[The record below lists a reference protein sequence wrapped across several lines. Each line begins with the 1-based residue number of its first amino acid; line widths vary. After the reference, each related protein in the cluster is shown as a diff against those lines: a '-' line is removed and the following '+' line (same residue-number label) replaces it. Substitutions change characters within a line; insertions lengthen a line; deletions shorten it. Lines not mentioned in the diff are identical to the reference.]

1 MKTWKF
7 APGDVKIAKDVKW
20 FHTLEREKH
29 ENSHP
34 IEGENVKNVKIH
46 SRTCENLV
54 KAWRFTQRSL
64 TVAKDVKIHPSR
76 PWCHRGK
83 LREREKSRTS
93 STSLN
98 NVFFG
103 PIHCTIGI
111 LWLHGPTLWLSN
123 FCGLLQI
130 DSNLKST
137 YMWSRPYHEA
147 DLWSVA
153 IYLARSKHRSYLK
166 DEKLVI
172 TFHSSVFLKVCGW
185 LPSKELQLLFQLLIL
200 LLLLLEPWKSR
211 RVRCMERIEA
221 PLDPFSHVPRYAH
234 GTFMAVLFPYGA
246 SNMNSRAWLKQN
258 CENGRPFISRTYCV
272 FF

>member
-1 MKTWKF
+1 MISHPGAWKTWKF
-7 APGDVKIAKDVKW
+7 TSYRGWK
-20 FHTLEREKH
+20 REKR
-29 ENSHP
+29 ENSQSDVWKSC
-34 IEGENVKNVKIH
+34 ESVKIH
-46 SRTCENLV
+46 TAKLDSHERCENSPFPSV
-54 KAWRFTQRSL
+54 MSSGEAAGAWKKQNKFNITQQ
-64 TVAKDVKIHPSR
+64 
-76 PWCHRGK
+76 C
-83 LREREKSRTS
+83 
-93 STSLN
+93 
-98 NVFFG
+98 VFFG